1 MQLSVY
7 TDYALRLMMRLA
19 LSPDRLITI
28 QAVAEDY
35 GISRNHLMKIAVDLG
50 RHGYVESVRGR
61 SGGLRL
67 ARPPQEINL
76 GEVVRKT
83 EENLRIVECF
93 DQGRDTCVISGVCR
107 LRGVLAEATGAFL
120 AVLDRRTLQDL
131 MHEPHMLGRVFE
143 ARKTAAAAR
152 TFT

>member
-19 LSPDRLITI
+19 LSPDRLVTI
-28 QAVAEDY
+28 QEVADDY

-61 SGGLRL
+61 AGMRL
-67 ARPPQEINL
+67 AMPPRQINL

-93 DQGRDTCVISGVCR
+93 DQRRDTCVISGVCG
-107 LRGVLAEATGAFL
+107 LRGVLAEATDAFL
-120 AVLDRRTLQDL
+120 AVLDRHTLRDL
-131 MHEPHMLGRVFE
+131 MREPHMLGRVFE
-143 ARKTAAAAR
+143 GRKAGEATR
-152 TFT
+152 GLT